1 VLKLKKRAVGVEI
14 PGHGARAADN
24 FYALL
29 KNAALAL
36 MPNARRELPYGGAK
50 EMLLAEDVDNREFL
64 ERLVSALYE
73 ELPAPKAR

>member
-1 VLKLKKRAVGVEI
+1 M
-14 PGHGARAADN
+14 ARVTDN

-36 MPNARRELPYGGAK
+36 MPKARRELPYDGAK
-50 EMLLAEDVDNREFL
+50 KMQLVEDVDNREFL

-73 ELPAPKAR
+73 ELPAPKARRKK

>member
-1 VLKLKKRAVGVEI
+1 MPWNYPATGSM
-14 PGHGARAADN
+14 ARVTDN

-73 ELPAPKAR
+73 ELPAPKARRKK

>member
-1 VLKLKKRAVGVEI
+1 MPWKYPATGSM
-14 PGHGARAADN
+14 ARVTDN

-73 ELPAPKAR
+73 ELPAPKARRKK